1 MSRLVGLIVGGGR
14 GIGRAVAERLAKE
27 NYNISLIA
35 RTQSELDETAAACRI
50 HGVQVITFSLDIR
63 NVELLKHAVDETNN
77 KLGSIDVVINAVG
90 YFTSGSFDKI
100 SIEGIFFFFFSV
112 FDKKILPQNSSKKNI

>member
-100 SIEGIFFFFFSV
+100 SIEGIFFFFFYFLINERFTRRSLT
-112 FDKKILPQNSSKKNI
+112 KIY